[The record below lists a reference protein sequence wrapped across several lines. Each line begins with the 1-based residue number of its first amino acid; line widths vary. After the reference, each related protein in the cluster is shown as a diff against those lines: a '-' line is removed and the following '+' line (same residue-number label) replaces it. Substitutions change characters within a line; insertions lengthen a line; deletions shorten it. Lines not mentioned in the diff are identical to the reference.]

1 MFYQGVLQKM
11 RTQASTPV
19 HYELAMSGLTLPLN
33 DYLGKAIY
41 LQHTGKIFCL
51 NCGQK
56 TTKSFSSR
64 LLF

>member
-41 LQHTGKIFCL
+41 LQHTGKIFV
-51 NCGQK
+51 
-56 TTKSFSSR
+56 
-64 LLF
+64 